1 MSNIP
6 FVDLA
11 TQYQHLKQDIDAGIQ
26 RVLDHGRFIMG
37 PEIAELEAALCEF
50 AGCRHAISCAS
61 GTNALSMALMAEGIG
76 AGDAVFLPAFTFTA
90 SAEVVLVAGAEPVFV
105 EVDART
111 FNLDP
116 AHLREQIEATARE
129 GRLKPRAIIAVDLF
143 GLPADH
149 TAIAQLADEH
159 DLFVIADA
167 AQSFGGRIGEA
178 RVGTH
183 APVTTTSFFPA
194 KPLGCFGDGGAIFTD
209 DDACADVLRSIRA
222 HGKGT
227 GKYDIV
233 RIGLNGRLDTLQAAI
248 LLPKLAVF
256 ANELEARTRL
266 ADHYD
271 RRLSDS
277 VTTPVRQAG
286 KSSAWAQYSI
296 LLDDRDR
303 VQKAL
308 GEAGVPSAIYYP
320 LPMHLQPAYTPY
332 GNGEGSLP
340 VSEALSKRILSLPM
354 HPYMDDATADRICD
368 TVLAA
373 VAGA

>member
-37 PEIAELEAALCEF
+37 PEIVELEAALCEF

-116 AHLREQIEATARE
+116 AHLRKQIEATARE

-194 KPLGCFGDGGAIFTD
+194 KPLGCFGDGGALFTD

-222 HGKGT
+222 HGQGT
-227 GKYDIV
+227 GGYDIV

-277 VTTPVRQAG
+277 VTTPARQAG

-296 LLDDRDR
+296 LLNDRDR

-320 LPMHLQPAYTPY
+320 LPMHLQPAYAPY